1 MGNLVL
7 TNHLKCGITAQKSSR
22 KQNCSFL
29 GTSSGKFAWRG
40 KDLYY
45 VGGFTSNSLAELRG
59 TRYLSL
65 HLVVL

>member
-45 VGGFTSNSLAELRG
+45 VGGLRA
-59 TRYLSL
+59 TRSLSL
-65 HLVVL
+65 EVPGI